1 MKNEE
6 ISTMTKKKLA
16 ESLKKQMKKKSL
28 SKITISDIVK
38 DCDVNRKTFY
48 YHFIGIEELFKWML
62 EEEAVHVVKNFD
74 VKKDYKE
81 AILFVMDYIESN
93 QDILN
98 CAYDSI
104 GREGLKDF
112 FYDDFYE
119 VVLKVIETT
128 EDDMDIAPDPDFKD
142 FLCKMY
148 AGAIA
153 NMIIDYFYSR
163 KHVDHEKIANYIAL
177 IVSSSIKSSIEE
189 YKRNVFDVEKYLQK
203 KMELG

>member
-1 MKNEE
+1 MRNEE
-6 ISTMTKKKLA
+6 ISYMTKRTLA
-16 ESLKKQMKKKSL
+16 DSLKKHMKKKSL

-38 DCDVNRKTFY
+38 DCNVNRKTFY

-62 EEEAVHVVKNFD
+62 EEEAVHVVKGID
-74 VKKDYKE
+74 IRKDHKK
-81 AILFVMDYIESN
+81 AILFVMDYIENN

-119 VVLKVIETT
+119 IVSTLVKSAEDEMELVLD
-128 EDDMDIAPDPDFKD
+128 EDFRD

-153 NMIIDYFYSR
+153 NMIIDYFYSK
-163 KHVDHEKIANYIAL
+163 KHVDHEKIAGYITTIISAS
-177 IVSSSIKSSIEE
+177 IGSSIKSYTIS
-189 YKRNVFDVEKYLQK
+189 Q
-203 KMELG
+203 

>member
-1 MKNEE
+1 MRNEE
-6 ISTMTKKKLA
+6 ISYMTKRTLA
-16 ESLKKQMKKKSL
+16 NSLKKHMKKKSL

-62 EEEAVHVVKNFD
+62 EEEAVHVVKGID
-74 VKKDYKE
+74 IRKDYKK
-81 AILFVMDYIESN
+81 AILFVMDYIEN
-93 QDILN
+93 NHDILG

-119 VVLKVIETT
+119 IVSTLVKSAEDEMELVLD
-128 EDDMDIAPDPDFKD
+128 EDFRD

-153 NMIIDYFYSR
+153 NMIIDYFYSK
-163 KHVDHEKIANYIAL
+163 KHVDHEKIAGYITTIISAS
-177 IVSSSIKSSIEE
+177 IYSSIKSYAIS
-189 YKRNVFDVEKYLQK
+189 Q
-203 KMELG
+203 

>member
-1 MKNEE
+1 
-6 ISTMTKKKLA
+6 MTKKTLA
-16 ESLKKQMKKKSL
+16 ESLKKMMKKKSL

-62 EEEAVHVVKNFD
+62 EEEAVHVVKDINIR
-74 VKKDYKE
+74 KDYKK
-81 AILFVMDYIESN
+81 AILFVMDYIENN

-119 VVLKVIETT
+119 IVSKLVESVEEELDLVLD
-128 EDDMDIAPDPDFKD
+128 EDFRD

-163 KHVDHEKIANYIAL
+163 KRVDHEKIAGYITT
-177 IVSSSIKSSIEE
+177 IISSSIGSSIKSFAKNSE
-189 YKRNVFDVEKYLQK
+189 Q
-203 KMELG
+203 

>member
-6 ISTMTKKKLA
+6 ISYMTKRTLA
-16 ESLKKQMKKKSL
+16 NSLKKHMKKKSL

-48 YHFIGIEELFKWML
+48 YHFVGIEELFKWML
-62 EEEAVHVVKNFD
+62 EEEAVHVVKAID
-74 VKKDYKE
+74 ITKDYKK
-81 AILFVMDYIESN
+81 AILFVMDYIENN

-112 FYDDFYE
+112 FYGDFYE
-119 VVLKVIETT
+119 IVSKLVESAEEEMDLVLD
-128 EDDMDIAPDPDFKD
+128 EDFRD

-163 KHVDHEKIANYIAL
+163 KHVDHEKIAGYITTIISAS
-177 IVSSSIKSSIEE
+177 IYSSIKSYTKS
-189 YKRNVFDVEKYLQK
+189 
-203 KMELG
+203 

>member
-74 VKKDYKE
+74 VKKDHKE

-119 VVLKVIETT
+119 IAIKLIEIS
-128 EDDMDIAPDPDFKD
+128 EDEMQVELDEDFKD

-163 KHVDHEKIANYIAL
+163 KHVDHEKIANYISI
-177 IVSSSIKSSIEE
+177 IVPVSIRSSIEE
-189 YKRNVFDVEKYLQK
+189 YMKQNIN
-203 KMELG
+203 

>member
-1 MKNEE
+1 
-6 ISTMTKKKLA
+6 MTKKKLA
-16 ESLKKQMKKKSL
+16 ESLKKLMKKKSL

-48 YHFIGIEELFKWML
+48 YHFIGIEELLKWML
-62 EEEAVHVVKNFD
+62 EEEAVHVVKNFE
-74 VKKDYKE
+74 VKKDHKE
-81 AILFVMDYIESN
+81 AILFAMDYIESN
-93 QDILN
+93 KDILN

-128 EDDMDIAPDPDFKD
+128 EDDMDIALDPDFKD

-189 YKRNVFDVEKYLQK
+189 YTKE
-203 KMELG
+203 

>member
-16 ESLKKQMKKKSL
+16 ESLKKLMKKKSL

-48 YHFIGIEELFKWML
+48 YHFIGIEELLKWML
-62 EEEAVHVVKNFD
+62 EEEAVHVVKNFE
-74 VKKDYKE
+74 VKKDHKE
-81 AILFVMDYIESN
+81 AILFVMDYIDNN

-128 EDDMDIAPDPDFKD
+128 EEDMDIALDPDFKD

-153 NMIIDYFYSR
+153 NMIINYFYSR

-177 IVSSSIKSSIEE
+177 IVAASIRSSIEE
-189 YKRNVFDVEKYLQK
+189 YMKQNIKINE
-203 KMELG
+203 ELNHR

>member
-16 ESLKKQMKKKSL
+16 ESLKKLMKKKSL

-74 VKKDYKE
+74 VKKDHKE
-81 AILFVMDYIESN
+81 AILFVMDYIDNN

-104 GREGLKDF
+104 GREGL
-112 FYDDFYE
+112 
-119 VVLKVIETT
+119 
-128 EDDMDIAPDPDFKD
+128 KD

-163 KHVDHEKIANYIAL
+163 KHIDHEKIANYIAL
-177 IVSSSIKSSIEE
+177 IVAASIRSSIEE
-189 YKRNVFDVEKYLQK
+189 Y
-203 KMELG
+203 MT

>member
-1 MKNEE
+1 MKNDE

-16 ESLKKQMKKKSL
+16 ESLKKLMKKKSL

-48 YHFIGIEELFKWML
+48 YHFIGIEELLKWML
-62 EEEAVHVVKNFD
+62 EEEAVHVVKNFE
-74 VKKDYKE
+74 VKKDHKE
-81 AILFVMDYIESN
+81 AILFAMDYIESN

-128 EDDMDIAPDPDFKD
+128 EDDMDIVLDPDFKD

-153 NMIIDYFYSR
+153 NMIINYFYSR

-177 IVSSSIKSSIEE
+177 IVAASIRSSIEE
-189 YKRNVFDVEKYLQK
+189 YMKQNIKINE
-203 KMELG
+203 ELNHR